1 MTGLVPLRA
10 KSPSP
15 RRRTRRKVPDRTVST
30 GMTRDSTDA
39 GVAEALGLVII
50 FPVMLLLAILVVA
63 IGRDIDATAQARSAA
78 QAGAQAAAL
87 QRSSAAGNRAMR
99 DVVDRML
106 VSSTSCVDSVALLTW
121 TVPLGAAPGRATVSV
136 TCTRPGAGLE
146 RLNRSDRQFTVTAIA
161 SIDALRAT
169 ATDDLGLD
177 S

>member
-1 MTGLVPLRA
+1 MTGLVPMRRGG
-10 KSPSP
+10 SPAA
-15 RRRTRRKVPDRTVST
+15 
-30 GMTRDSTDA
+30 DA

-87 QRSSAAGNRAMR
+87 QRSPAAGDRAMH

-106 VSSTSCVDSVALLTW
+106 DSSTSCVDSVALLTW
-121 TVPLGAAPGRATVSV
+121 AVPLGAVPGRATVTL

-146 RLNRSDRQFTVTAIA
+146 RLNRSDLRFTVTAIA
-161 SIDALRAT
+161 SIDPLRAS
-169 ATDDLGLD
+169 ATDELVFD